1 MAERQVPS
9 LNSNQ
14 VDAILTEAL
23 SRGLIEPDSDGN
35 LPSEADDRLHMA
47 QTLVGMAHQSFL
59 AGSRD
64 DDVAQ
69 ILFIAEVD
77 MQPQVDQTEG
87 GGTDMASS
95 SMDSIDDETLV
106 KIERSLQVASD
117 AGEDNSIELTKVR
130 EELVRRGLAVVEE
143 PAAAGNG
150 TATPTDDSAERTALE
165 EQLTI
170 GLMRAH
176 GLDPSEIASTS
187 TATLRWMIEHPD
199 PKQPAPAAGVPAQVA
214 AVADPV
220 PGDMEER
227 VRILPPPAAD
237 VAAHESEATADDSG
251 ISAEREALESQVTG
265 PMLKAFGRGRLDI
278 PNIGDNELA
287 FMVANP
293 EGRVTKEQLMAA
305 RALDEAEPITSVQES
320 APAPIAE
327 QLAAERHEEPVQEAV
342 APAPTGDAAFA
353 PPVAVEPRPK
363 PQADPKPAAVAPIE
377 APAPRVP
384 VDPATLHVPE
394 EAQRDVKE
402 HFAQTVAKEHFP
414 YPQDIEDP
422 PSMPADMSKLT
433 REEIYS
439 LHARFHAVQA
449 RIAIVITDD
458 EDKLGDMQKL
468 RRARELAVEETI
480 PVNIDGK
487 KLTEAQRSARIA
499 QDEQVQIYATAEHN
513 LEKSI
518 RKMKVLAG
526 NYNRDVERSS
536 RQMTRW
542 SKEFAEGS

>member
-9 LNSNQ
+9 LNSDQ
-14 VDAILTEAL
+14 VDSILTEAL

-35 LPSEADDRLHMA
+35 LPAEVDDRLHMA

-64 DDVAQ
+64 EDVAQ

-77 MQPQVDQTEG
+77 MQPQ

-95 SMDSIDDETLV
+95 SMDSIDNETLE
-106 KIERSLQVASD
+106 KIAKSLRIASE
-117 AGEDNSIELTKVR
+117 AGEDNSVEIAKVY
-130 EELVRRGLAVVEE
+130 EEMAKRGMIPEGEVLSSAPVVAQA
-143 PAAAGNG
+143 PA
-150 TATPTDDSAERTALE
+150 DDSAER
-165 EQLTI
+165 EQLEGQITLA
-170 GLMRAH
+170 LMRAH

-199 PKQPAPAAGVPAQVA
+199 QKQAASAAEVPAQVD
-214 AVADPV
+214 AVADPA
-220 PGDMEER
+220 PGDMAER
-227 VRILPPPAAD
+227 VRILPPPVAE
-237 VAAHESEATADDSG
+237 VAASEPEAVDDSG
-251 ISAEREALESQVTG
+251 ISPEREALEAQVTG

-293 EGRVTKEQLMAA
+293 EGRVTKEQLMSA
-305 RALDEAEPITSVQES
+305 RALDESGTPASSQEV
-320 APAPIAE
+320 APASIAE
-327 QLAAERHEEPVQEAV
+327 QLAAERRDEPAQEV
-342 APAPTGDAAFA
+342 AASAPTGDAAFA
-353 PPVAVEPRPK
+353 PPATEVK
-363 PQADPKPAAVAPIE
+363 PQAAAAPAAEAAPV
-377 APAPRVP
+377 PRVP

-414 YPQDIEDP
+414 IPQDIEDP

-439 LHARFHAVQA
+439 LHARFHAVEA
-449 RIAIVITDD
+449 RIAIVITDE

-468 RRARELAVEETI
+468 RRARELAVEEMI
-480 PVNIDGK
+480 PVNVDGK

-513 LEKSI
+513 IEKTI
-518 RKMKVLAG
+518 RKLKVLAN
-526 NYNRDVERSS
+526 NYHRDVERSS
-536 RQMTRW
+536 RQLTKW
-542 SKEFAEGS
+542 SKEFEGSS